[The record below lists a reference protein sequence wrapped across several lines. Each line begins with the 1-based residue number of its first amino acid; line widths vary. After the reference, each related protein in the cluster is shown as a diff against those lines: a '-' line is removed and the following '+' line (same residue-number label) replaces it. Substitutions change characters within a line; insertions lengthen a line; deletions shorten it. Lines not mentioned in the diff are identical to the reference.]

1 MMRILNNPLIATLLL
16 ILLIAIAFLVLSLAG
31 SSTLER
37 VEWQE
42 ETYRVQ
48 SGDSLWAISY
58 EYCPDNVD
66 RREWIAEI
74 QTINGLTSNVIHPG
88 QRLTV
93 LAVKEG

>member
-1 MMRILNNPLIATLLL
+1 MMKILNNPLIAVLLL
-16 ILLIAIAFLVLSLAG
+16 ILLAAIAFLVLSLAG
-31 SSTLER
+31 GSTMDR

-58 EYCPDNVD
+58 DYCPDEVD
-66 RREWIAEI
+66 RREWIEEI
-74 QTINGLTSNVIHPG
+74 RALNGLTDSVVYPG